1 MIWRINFVGANQE
14 LKEFSDFLDQQR
26 VQGLVS
32 EFCSSRRIVWKFPER
47 SPHFGGLWE
56 AAVKSFKAHLKRVTT
71 NVKLTYKEMTTVLN
85 QIEACLNS
93 RPLAPNTDG
102 IEILTPGHFLI
113 GRCLCQIQHFLIDRS
128 LC

>member
-32 EFCSSRRIVWKFPER
+32 EFCSSRRIVWKFIPER

-56 AAVKSFKAHLKRVTT
+56 AAVLRHT
-71 NVKLTYKEMTTVLN
+71 
-85 QIEACLNS
+85 
-93 RPLAPNTDG
+93 
-102 IEILTPGHFLI
+102 
-113 GRCLCQIQHFLIDRS
+113 
-128 LC
+128 